1 MLTCSL
7 WRPLPA
13 LGSLACSRARRLALK
28 PSISR
33 PCCSA
38 RAAIACC
45 EELAYLQT
53 AYSQITHYPNH
64 WPSLGAPGLVG
75 ISKGPFI
82 LTKKDA
88 RASQCVTLTNSK
100 GH

>member
-13 LGSLACSRARRLALK
+13 LGSLACSRARRSALK
-28 PSISR
+28 PSISS

-45 EELAYLQT
+45 EEFAYLQVHDDV
-53 AYSQITHYPNH
+53 SLFVHTHRQTFNGQPHNDCKVCNIKCTY
-64 WPSLGAPGLVG
+64 
-75 ISKGPFI
+75 
-82 LTKKDA
+82 T
-88 RASQCVTLTNSK
+88 
-100 GH
+100 